1 MKINTNKNVEIV
13 IHFGKLRIYIDGK
26 LIDERKIQ
34 NNAMYALG
42 SLVGVL
48 KREGVIID

>member
-1 MKINTNKNVEIV
+1 MKINTNRNVEI
-13 IHFGKLRIYIDGK
+13 IMHFGEMRIYVDGQQV
-26 LIDERKIQ
+26 DETKVQ